1 MEWRHRIRVFEE
13 TLRTS
18 QPKLQD
24 HINQVLDVEQRKVVD
39 DTKAIL
45 RYRGIAGMR
54 TTLDISWPP
63 KDQIRVTVDP
73 EEDGSETNRDEEEDD
88 QGGHP
93 PTNCRSRPRSPYR
106 RARLAPC
113 QWARAGN
120 NEGRTYGF

>member
-13 TLRTS
+13 TLRTF

-54 TTLDISWPP
+54 TTLDIS
-63 KDQIRVTVDP
+63 
-73 EEDGSETNRDEEEDD
+73 
-88 QGGHP
+88 
-93 PTNCRSRPRSPYR
+93 
-106 RARLAPC
+106 
-113 QWARAGN
+113 
-120 NEGRTYGF
+120 